1 MCWYYYLLLYIFLL
15 ILLHLLLLLLY
26 YEFSERG
33 IYVENIVLDL
43 LGSKRSQKNMRR
55 VSSQYPIIMQRQIYS
70 KEIFNY
76 WVAPLFIPSWLTNK
90 HPRSDQ
96 KDFHNLDIL
105 NGYCAYSKKMFA
117 WFRINLTCILTKT

>member
-55 VSSQYPIIMQRQIYS
+55 VSSQYPI
-70 KEIFNY
+70 N
-76 WVAPLFIPSWLTNK
+76 ATTDLF
-90 HPRSDQ
+90 
-96 KDFHNLDIL
+96 
-105 NGYCAYSKKMFA
+105 
-117 WFRINLTCILTKT
+117 